1 MKIFKNREI
10 GMISLTLVGLV
21 LVTNKLASQD
31 LSTAIKFSQSERY
44 EDADSVFKQ
53 VLKAN
58 PANGDVYFFYGENN
72 LKSYI
77 ADPYSNAIDE
87 VVKEVTGIF
96 KKGIASDSLNPLNY
110 VGLGMVILLNKND
123 TTAADVFFK
132 KAELTFPKNKRKYT
146 DKNILTLIKLGQA
159 QLYAKEPRYQ
169 KATNYLEKAV
179 EIAPKN
185 TDAYVALGEI
195 YESQNSASEA
205 VKYYNKAVYIDPK
218 LTVPL
223 VKIGNLYMRSRN
235 LEAARDNFDKA
246 KAIDSTY
253 APLYR
258 GLGEMYSLSGHD
270 NFSIFNYKKFLALSG
285 NNIPAKIQYLISLFR
300 AKKYADAL
308 TLVEEIMNY
317 DKSRNYLNRIAAYS
331 SYEKKP
337 ADYQKALKYIEA
349 LIQNSQPDK
358 IISKDY
364 AYYGRTLLKLKDSS
378 VVDKA
383 FDKLQ
388 LAYKM
393 DTTDQDLIY
402 DIAVNAYIYKKYDL
416 SAVMMKKKI
425 AYGKPVMND
434 YMLYG
439 KAYYQSA
446 KYEKADSVFSIVIKM
461 EPNNMQAWTWKAL
474 TYVQMDPNSTEG
486 KAKPI
491 YETIIQKGLSDTTKY
506 LNDLFTAYSY
516 MGSYYLYS
524 PKPDLTISESYYRKI
539 IKLDSKNINWQIKG
553 LFSLGVIYSKRNKL
567 IEAREFYNQV
577 LKLDPNNKAAQSEIK
592 RLTLQININTVNQQ
606 LNE

>member
-1 MKIFKNREI
+1 MKIFNNREI

-31 LSTAIKFSQSERY
+31 LSTALKFSQSERY
-44 EDADSVFKQ
+44 EDADSVFKLL
-53 VLKAN
+53 LKAY
-58 PANGDVYFFYGENN
+58 PANGDVYFYYGENN

-123 TTAADVFFK
+123 TISADVFFK
-132 KAELTFPKNKRKYT
+132 KAELTFPKNKKKYT

-159 QLYAKEPRYQ
+159 QLYAKEPRYL
-169 KATNYLEKAV
+169 KATNYLEKAI
-179 EIAPKN
+179 EISPKN

-358 IISKDY
+358 IIAKDY

-402 DIAVNAYIYKKYDL
+402 DIAVNAYINKKYLL
-416 SAVMMKKKI
+416 SLEMMNKKI
-425 AYGKPVMND
+425 LSGKAVTSD
-434 YMLYG
+434 YMLLG
-439 KAYYQSA
+439 KGYYQTA
-446 KYEKADSVFSIVIKM
+446 QYDKAISVYDIILKTDQK
-461 EPNNMQAWTWKAL
+461 NMPAWTWKASC
-474 TYVQMDPNSTEG
+474 YVAKDPNSQEG
-486 KAKPI
+486 LALPI
-491 YETIIQKGLSDTTKY
+491 YETIIKLGLTDTTKY
-506 LNDLFTAYSY
+506 LNDIYTAYSY

-524 PKPDLTISESYYRKI
+524 PKPDYTISESYYRKI
-539 IKLDSKNINWQIKG
+539 IKLDSKNIAWQIKG
-553 LFSLGVIYSKRNKL
+553 LISLGYIYSKRNKL
-567 IEAREFYNQV
+567 IEAREYYNQV
-577 LKLDPNNKAAQSEIK
+577 LKLDPNNKTALSEIK
-592 RLTLQININTVNQQ
+592 RLTALININEVNKQ